1 MAAQSCDMSV
11 KLRTSPDPRA
21 SQLRLVLL
29 GKTGAGKSAT
39 GNSILGEKVFHS
51 GIAAKS
57 ITKVFEKRSCMWNG
71 REIVVVD
78 TPGIFDTQLPKAE
91 TRKEIAR
98 CILLTSPGPH
108 ALLLVVPLGR
118 YTPEEREA
126 MEEILKMFGPEAR
139 KHMILLFTRKDDLDG
154 MSIHDYLQD
163 AEEGMGELMSQFRD
177 RYCAFNNKAVGAEQE
192 NQREELLTLVQRVL
206 TENGG
211 QYYTDQAYEK
221 AEEEIQKQVQMVQE
235 YHRTELEKIR
245 REYEEEIRKLK
256 GKLLQRSR
264 KARMTAELAEKEKI
278 YALRQQNARDEVM
291 SQNGIF
297 EFILKLLD
305 IVASHIFLYLFKIKK
320 A

>member
-11 KLRTSPDPRA
+11 NLRTSPDPRA

-57 ITKVFEKRSCMWNG
+57 ITKVFEKRSCMWNE

-78 TPGIFDTQLPKAE
+78 TPGIFDTQVPKAE

-118 YTPEEREA
+118 YTPEERKA
-126 MEEILKMFGPEAR
+126 TEEILKMFGPKAR

-154 MSIHDYLQD
+154 MSIHDYLQE
-163 AEEGMGELMSQFRD
+163 AEEGIGELMSQFRD
-177 RYCAFNNKAVGAEQE
+177 RYCAFNNKAVGAERE

-211 QYYTDQAYEK
+211 RYYTDEMYQK
-221 AEEEIQKQVQMVQE
+221 AEEEIEKRIQRVQE

-256 GKLLQRSR
+256 GELQQRSR
-264 KARMTAELAEKEKI
+264 KAQMMAELAEKEKI

-297 EFILKLLD
+297 EFIVRLLE
-305 IVASHIFLYLFKIKK
+305 IASHIFSRLFEDEK

>member
-11 KLRTSPDPRA
+11 NLRTSPDPRA

-57 ITKVFEKRSCMWNG
+57 ITKVCEKRSSTWNG

-108 ALLLVVPLGR
+108 ALLLVISMGR
-118 YTPEEREA
+118 YTPEERKATED
-126 MEEILKMFGPEAR
+126 ILKMFGPEAR

-154 MSIHDYLQD
+154 MSIHDYLQE
-163 AEEGMGELMSQFRD
+163 AEEGIGELMSQFRD
-177 RYCAFNNKAVGAEQE
+177 RYCAFNNKAVGAERE

-211 QYYTDQAYEK
+211 RYYTDQMYQK
-221 AEEEIQKQVQMVQE
+221 AEEEIEKQIQRVQE

-245 REYEEEIRKLK
+245 REYEEEIRMLK
-256 GKLLQRSR
+256 GEPQQGSR
-264 KARMTAELAEKEKI
+264 KARMMVELAEKEKI

-297 EFILKLLD
+297 EFILRLLE
-305 IVASHIFLYLFKIKK
+305 IVASHIFLRLFKNK
-320 A
+320 

>member
-51 GIAAKS
+51 SIAAKS
-57 ITKVFEKRSCMWNG
+57 ITKVFEKRSCMWNE

-98 CILLTSPGPH
+98 GILLTSPGPH
-108 ALLLVVPLGR
+108 ALLLVVPMGR
-118 YTPEEREA
+118 YTPEERKA
-126 MEEILKMFGPEAR
+126 TEEILKMFGPEAR

-154 MSIHDYLQD
+154 MSVHDYLQE
-163 AEEGMGELMSQFRD
+163 AEEGLGELMSQFRD

-211 QYYTDQAYEK
+211 RYYTDETYQK
-221 AEEEIQKQVQMVQE
+221 AEEEIQKRIQRVQE
-235 YHRTELEKIR
+235 YYRTELEKMR
-245 REYEEEIRKLK
+245 RECEEEIRMLK
-256 GKLLQRSR
+256 GEPQQGSR
-264 KARMTAELAEKEKI
+264 KARMMAELAEKEKI

-297 EFILKLLD
+297 EFIVRLLEM
-305 IVASHIFLYLFKIKK
+305 IASHIFSRLFEDKK